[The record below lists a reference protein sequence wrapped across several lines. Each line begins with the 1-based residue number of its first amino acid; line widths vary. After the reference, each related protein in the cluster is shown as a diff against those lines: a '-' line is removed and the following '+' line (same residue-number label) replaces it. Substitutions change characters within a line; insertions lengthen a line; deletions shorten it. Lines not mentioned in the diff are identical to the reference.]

1 LRSLSP
7 AKPDLNLE
15 ISMRQPVTLA
25 LSIALLSACDRGTPL
40 PGSATDTGLALARS
54 SRAKDSLI
62 LVKDSLLAERG
73 RQLSLQSQIIGDATA
88 SARLVAEIERDLSRV
103 RSLRVTGDTSQI
115 ESAIQNTSA
124 QLATVQRKVTAL
136 INRLNA
142 SEARLRQVRN
152 DSASHAATDAATIAQ
167 LREHERS
174 LAALRSTV
182 ELQRSEIAM
191 LEQKV
196 DSVVR
201 ANIVLVS
208 QRDSVIVVA
217 NTMAAREDSV
227 FVVIGT
233 ERELSEKGLVR
244 REGGTL
250 LMFGRGKTMVPGRTI
265 DPTLFTVLSKSRD
278 RQIALPHA
286 DKEYRI
292 VSRQA
297 LEYTDLTRPRDAVVK
312 GTLTITDSEKFW
324 APSRFLILVEK

>member
-1 LRSLSP
+1 
-7 AKPDLNLE
+7 
-15 ISMRQPVTLA
+15 MRHVMTLA
-25 LSIALLSACDRGTPL
+25 LSVALLAACDRGTPL
-40 PGSATDTGLALARS
+40 PGSPTDTGLALARS

-62 LVKDSLLAERG
+62 IVKDSLLAERG

-103 RSLRVTGDTSQI
+103 RSLRVSGDTSQI
-115 ESAIQNTSA
+115 ESAIQSTSA
-124 QLATVQRKVTAL
+124 QLATVQKKVTAL

-152 DSASHAATDAATIAQ
+152 DSASHAAADASTMAQ
-167 LREHERS
+167 LRAHEQ
-174 LAALRSTV
+174 AIAELRTTV
-182 ELQRSEIAM
+182 ELQRAEITM

-201 ANIVLVS
+201 SNIVLVS
-208 QRDSVIVVA
+208 QRDSVIIVA

-227 FVVIGT
+227 FVVIGN

-250 LMFGRGKTMVPGRTI
+250 LMFGRGKTMVPGRTL
-265 DPTLFTVLSKSRD
+265 DPTLFTLLSKSRD
-278 RQIALPHA
+278 RQIMLPRA

-324 APSRFLILVEK
+324 APSRYLILVEK

>member
-1 LRSLSP
+1 
-7 AKPDLNLE
+7 
-15 ISMRQPVTLA
+15 MRHLLA
-25 LSIALLSACDRGTPL
+25 LVLPVALLSACDRGTSI
-40 PGSATDTGLALARS
+40 PGSPSDTGLAIARS

-62 LVKDSLLAERG
+62 VLKDSLLADRA
-73 RQLSLQSQIIGDATA
+73 RQLSLQSQIIGDATQ

-103 RSLRVTGDTSQI
+103 RSLRVQGDTSQI

-124 QLATVQRKVTAL
+124 QLATVQKKVTAL

-142 SEARLRQVRN
+142 SEARLQRIRN
-152 DSASHAATDAATIAQ
+152 DSASHASNDAAMMVQ
-167 LREHERS
+167 LREHEQS
-174 LAALRSTV
+174 IAALRATV
-182 ELQRSEIAM
+182 EQQRGEITM

-217 NTMAAREDSV
+217 NTFAAREDSV

-233 ERELSEKGLVR
+233 ERELSQKGLVR

-250 LMFGRGKTMVPGRTI
+250 LMFGRGKTIVPGRTL
-265 DPTLFTVLSKSRD
+265 DPTHFTVLSKSRD
-278 RQIALPHA
+278 KQIMLPRA

-297 LEYTDLTRPRDAVVK
+297 LEFTDLARPRDAVVK
-312 GTLTITDSEKFW
+312 GTLTITDSERFW
-324 APSRFLILVEK
+324 GPSKFLILVEK

>member
-1 LRSLSP
+1 MRSL
-7 AKPDLNLE
+7 
-15 ISMRQPVTLA
+15 LA
-25 LSIALLSACDRGTPL
+25 LVLSVALVGACDRGTSI
-40 PGSATDTGLALARS
+40 PGSPSDTGLALARS

-62 LVKDSLLAERG
+62 MLKDSLLADRQ
-73 RQLSLQSQIIGDATA
+73 RQLSLQSQIIGDATT

-103 RSLRVTGDTSQI
+103 RSLRVQGDTSQI

-124 QLATVQRKVTAL
+124 QLATVQKKVTAL

-142 SEARLRQVRN
+142 SEARLNRIRN
-152 DSASHAATDAATIAQ
+152 DSASHATNDAAMMTQ

-174 LAALRSTV
+174 IAELRTTV
-182 ELQRSEIAM
+182 EQQRNEITM
-191 LEQKV
+191 LEQQV

-227 FVVIGT
+227 FVAIGT
-233 ERELSEKGLVR
+233 ERELTEKGLVR

-250 LMFGRGKTMVPGRTI
+250 LMFGRGKTMVPGRTL
-265 DPTLFTVLSKSRD
+265 DPSQFTVLSKARD
-278 RQIALPHA
+278 KQIMLPRA

-292 VSRQA
+292 ISRQA
-297 LEYTDLTRPRDAVVK
+297 LEYTDLARPRDAVVK

-324 APSRFLILVEK
+324 APSKFLILVEK

>member
-1 LRSLSP
+1 
-7 AKPDLNLE
+7 
-15 ISMRQPVTLA
+15 MRRFMALVLPV
-25 LSIALLSACDRGTPL
+25 ALLTACDRGAP
-40 PGSATDTGLALARS
+40 PGSPSDTGLALARS

-62 LVKDSLLAERG
+62 VLKDSLLAERQ
-73 RQLSLQSQIIGDATA
+73 RQLSLQSQIIGDATT

-103 RSLRVTGDTSQI
+103 RSLRVQGDTSQI

-124 QLATVQRKVTAL
+124 QLSSVQRKVTAL

-142 SEARLRQVRN
+142 SEARLRQIRN
-152 DSASHAATDAATIAQ
+152 DSASHAATDASTMAQ

-174 LAALRSTV
+174 IAELRATV
-182 ELQRSEIAM
+182 EQQRSEITM

-208 QRDSVIVVA
+208 QRDSVIIVA
-217 NTMAAREDSV
+217 NTFVAKDDSV

-233 ERELSEKGLVR
+233 ERELTQKGLVR

-250 LMFGRGKTMVPGRTI
+250 LMFGRGKTLVPGRTL
-265 DPTLFTVLSKSRD
+265 DPSHFTVLSKGRD
-278 RQIALPHA
+278 RQIMLPRA
-286 DKEYRI
+286 DKDYRI

-297 LEYTDLTRPRDAVVK
+297 LEFTDLAKPRDAVVR
-312 GTLTITDSEKFW
+312 GTLTITDGERFW
-324 APSRFLILVEK
+324 APSKYLILVEK

>member
-1 LRSLSP
+1 
-7 AKPDLNLE
+7 
-15 ISMRQPVTLA
+15 MRRLMTLA
-25 LSIALLSACDRGTPL
+25 LPVVLLAACDRGTPV
-40 PGSATDTGLALARS
+40 PGSPSDTGIALARS

-62 LVKDSLLAERG
+62 VVKDSLLAVRQ
-73 RQLSLQSQIIGDATA
+73 RQLSEQSQIIGDATA

-103 RSLRVTGDTSQI
+103 RSLRVSGDTSQI

-124 QLATVQRKVTAL
+124 QLATVQKKVTAL

-142 SEARLRQVRN
+142 SEARLRQIRS
-152 DSASHAATDAATIAQ
+152 DSASHAASDATRITQ
-167 LREHERS
+167 LREHEQS

-182 ELQRSEIAM
+182 ELQRNEIAM

-201 ANIVLVS
+201 SNIVLAS
-208 QRDSVIVVA
+208 QKDSLIIVA

-227 FVVIGT
+227 FVAIGS
-233 ERELSEKGLVR
+233 EQELTEKGLIR

-250 LMFGRGKTMVPGRTI
+250 LMFGRGKTMVPGRTL
-265 DPTLFTVLSKSRD
+265 DATEFTVLSKSRD
-278 RQIALPHA
+278 RQIMLPRA

-297 LEYTDLTRPRDAVVK
+297 LEFTDLARPRDAVVK
-312 GTLTITDSEKFW
+312 GTLTITDTEKFW

>member
-1 LRSLSP
+1 
-7 AKPDLNLE
+7 
-15 ISMRQPVTLA
+15 MRRLMTLA
-25 LSIALLSACDRGTPL
+25 LPVALLAACDRGTPV
-40 PGSATDTGLALARS
+40 PGSPSDTGIALARS

-62 LVKDSLLAERG
+62 VVKDSLLAVRQ
-73 RQLSLQSQIIGDATA
+73 RQLSEQSQIIGDATA

-103 RSLRVTGDTSQI
+103 RSLRVSGDTSQI

-124 QLATVQRKVTAL
+124 QLATVQKKVTAL

-142 SEARLRQVRN
+142 SEARLRQIRS
-152 DSASHAATDAATIAQ
+152 DSASHAASDATRITQ
-167 LREHERS
+167 LREHEQS

-182 ELQRSEIAM
+182 ELQRNEIAM

-201 ANIVLVS
+201 SNIVLAS
-208 QRDSVIVVA
+208 QKDSLIIVA

-227 FVVIGT
+227 FVAIGS
-233 ERELSEKGLVR
+233 EQELTEKGLIR

-250 LMFGRGKTMVPGRTI
+250 LMFGRGKTMVPGRTL
-265 DPTLFTVLSKSRD
+265 DATEFTVLSKSRD
-278 RQIALPHA
+278 RQIMLPRA

-297 LEYTDLTRPRDAVVK
+297 LEFTDLARPRDAVVM
-312 GTLTITDSEKFW
+312 GTLTITDTEKFW

>member
-1 LRSLSP
+1 
-7 AKPDLNLE
+7 
-15 ISMRQPVTLA
+15 MRRLMTLA
-25 LSIALLSACDRGTPL
+25 LPVVLLAACDRGTPV
-40 PGSATDTGLALARS
+40 PGSQSDTGIALARS

-62 LVKDSLLAERG
+62 VVKDSLLAVRQ
-73 RQLSLQSQIIGDATA
+73 RQLSEQSQIIGDATA

-103 RSLRVTGDTSQI
+103 RSLRVSGDTSQI

-124 QLATVQRKVTAL
+124 QLATVQKKVTAL

-142 SEARLRQVRN
+142 SEARLRQIRS
-152 DSASHAATDAATIAQ
+152 DSASHAASDATRITQ
-167 LREHERS
+167 LREHEQS

-182 ELQRSEIAM
+182 ELQRNEIAM

-201 ANIVLVS
+201 SNIVLSS
-208 QRDSVIVVA
+208 QKDSLIIVA

-227 FVVIGT
+227 FVAIGS
-233 ERELSEKGLVR
+233 EQELTEKGLIR

-250 LMFGRGKTMVPGRTI
+250 LMFGRGKTMVPGRTL
-265 DPTLFTVLSKSRD
+265 DATEFTVLSKSRD
-278 RQIALPHA
+278 RQIMLPRA
-286 DKEYRI
+286 DKEYRS

-297 LEYTDLTRPRDAVVK
+297 LEFTDLARPRDAVVK
-312 GTLTITDSEKFW
+312 GTRTITDTEKFW